1 MSILHKYNVNIQ
13 WTGNKGSGT
22 KSYTAYER
30 SHSISVENKKRIE
43 CSSDPSFR
51 GDASKYN
58 SEELF
63 LASISACHMLWYLHL
78 CADNSITVMNYSDNA
93 KGTMEQDAS
102 GGKFVEVVLKPLV
115 EIKEAGK
122 IMLAIELHK
131 QAHAHCY
138 IARSCNF
145 PILHQPEINII

>member
-1 MSILHKYNVNIQ
+1 MSILHNYNMNIQ

-22 KSYTAYER
+22 NSYTSYDR
-30 SHSISVENKKRIE
+30 SHSIYTENKKIIE

-51 GDASKYN
+51 GDSSKYN
-58 SEELF
+58 PEELF

-78 CADNSITVMNYSDNA
+78 CADNSITVLSYGDNA
-93 KGTMEQDAS
+93 NGTMEQDGS
-102 GGKFVEVVLKPLV
+102 GGKFVEVILKPLV

-122 IMLAIELHK
+122 KMLAIELHK
-131 QAHAHCY
+131 QAHEHCY

-145 PILHQPEINII
+145 PILHQPEINIK